1 MAIGN
6 DVRKLRETLNN
17 RDMGELYRARRTLV
31 GAVAGF
37 AVVAA
42 PLGAAAADG
51 DNFLFNE
58 YAVCA
63 SDPVPHMGD
72 DPVQNA
78 IAIDT
83 LASKVGD
90 SLSET
95 PEDHY
100 AGTSLAAQRLAADAA
115 EIQQSGDG
123 IVYMCSPVDG
133 GLLQRELFFGSAA
146 MSGPL
151 YVTGGLPD
159 GEVVDSGSQR
169 TIIDIE
175 K

>member
-1 MAIGN
+1 MTIENG
-6 DVRKLRETLNN
+6 VRKLHETLEN
-17 RDMGELYRARRTLV
+17 RDMGELYRTRRAVV

-37 AVVAA
+37 AVVTA

-51 DNFLFNE
+51 DNFLFNK

-63 SDPVPHMGD
+63 SDPVPHMGND
-72 DPVQNA
+72 QVQNA

-83 LASKVGD
+83 IASKVGD

-123 IVYMCSPVDG
+123 IVYMCNKVDG
-133 GLLQRELFFGSAA
+133 GLFQRGFGPGVIS
-146 MSGPL
+146 SSL
-151 YVTGGLPD
+151 YVTDGLPD
-159 GEVVDSGSQR
+159 GEVIDSGSQR

>member
-1 MAIGN
+1 MAIEN
-6 DVRKLRETLNN
+6 DVRKLRETLKN

-63 SDPVPHMGD
+63 SDPVPNMGD

-123 IVYMCSPVDG
+123 IAYICNTVDG
-133 GLLQRELFFGSAA
+133 GLFQRGFGPRVI
-146 MSGPL
+146 SGPL

>member
-1 MAIGN
+1 MAIKDG
-6 DVRKLRETLNN
+6 VRKLHETLEN
-17 RDMGELYRARRTLV
+17 RDMRELYRERRAVV

-51 DNFLFNE
+51 DNFLFNR

-63 SDPVPHMGD
+63 SDPVPRMGG

-78 IAIDT
+78 IVIDT
-83 LASKVGD
+83 MSSKVGD
-90 SLSET
+90 PLSET

-100 AGTSLAAQRLAADAA
+100 AGTSLAAQRLAEDAA
-115 EIQQSGDG
+115 EIQRSGDG
-123 IVYMCSPVDG
+123 IVYMCNTVDG
-133 GLLQRELFFGSAA
+133 GLFQRGFGPGVIS
-146 MSGPL
+146 SSL
-151 YVTGGLPD
+151 YVTDGLPD
-159 GEVVDSGSQR
+159 GKVIDSGNQR